1 MVCKPLICCPEA
13 EKQPQSEWW
22 AGAQR
27 MLETCPG
34 CCLGSRGGSLCRAHR
49 FLKPELSS
57 GRRRVCVPGFPVL
70 CTLDAQTHAHLIRT
84 GKIPSVPRASP
95 CSAVSAASP
104 NHQLLASPRAPR
116 EAMSAP
122 PLRGPWDPAWGKC
135 QSSLSKPLANGGWG

>member
-84 GKIPSVPRASP
+84 GKIPSVPGRPPAQQS
-95 CSAVSAASP
+95 
-104 NHQLLASPRAPR
+104 QLPQSKP
-116 EAMSAP
+116 SAP
-122 PLRGPWDPAWGKC
+122 GQPAGPEGGYVCPSSPWSLGPGLGKVPIF
-135 QSSLSKPLANGGWG
+135 SLKALG